1 MRNCGRILVVLSTV
15 SVGLMP
21 TLMASC
27 GGSNKN
33 MGKYM
38 ASSEAVRVDA
48 DGGDGTRS
56 EVNDAAPSQRCGNG
70 AAVRKTVAP
79 FRSV

>member
-1 MRNCGRILVVLSTV
+1 MPNCGRILVVLSTV

-33 MGKYM
+33 MGNYM
-38 ASSEAVRVDA
+38 TSSEAVRVEA
-48 DGGDGTRS
+48 DGGDGTTS
-56 EVNDAAPSQRCGNG
+56 EVNGAAPSQRYWTR
-70 AAVRKTVAP
+70 AAARKTVAQ